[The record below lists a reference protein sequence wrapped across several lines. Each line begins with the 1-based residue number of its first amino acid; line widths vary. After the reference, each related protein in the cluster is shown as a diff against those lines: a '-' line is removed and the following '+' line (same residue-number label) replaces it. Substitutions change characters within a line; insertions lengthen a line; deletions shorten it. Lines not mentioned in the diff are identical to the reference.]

1 MKITNQHN
9 LPDVVVQAL
18 SIDKYSKGDA
28 DASVTQLI
36 DSPRVKVI
44 QEEMRE
50 ELKSD
55 ISDNVFSVLGTAV
68 HGVFEEAITSQQS
81 DSSKFQ
87 HSDAVERICE
97 ERLFAEESGWKIS
110 GAMDLQQVTIGPHG
124 EAQVKISDFKVTSVW
139 SVIFGKTSWETQLNA
154 YAWLVRH
161 AKGREHYDLRS
172 WKVSELEIIAVL
184 RDWQRRKAEQ
194 EDNYPSCPIAVIPV
208 KLWSEDEQDIYMK
221 ERVAI
226 HQKAIYEQ
234 LTHGAVPFCTDEERW
249 KQPDKFAVM
258 KKGRVRAI
266 KLHDNLADADEH
278 AGNLNGDH
286 YVEERAGRCTR
297 CADDWCKVSQ
307 WCDQYQSEVW
317 GP

>member
-1 MKITNQHN
+1 MKATNRFN

-18 SIDKYSKGDA
+18 SINKYSKGDA
-28 DASVTQLI
+28 DISVTQLI
-36 DSPRVKVI
+36 DSPRIKVI
-44 QEEMRE
+44 QEEMHD

-81 DSSKFQ
+81 DSSNFPRYNP
-87 HSDAVERICE
+87 VERICE
-97 ERLFAEESGWKIS
+97 ERLFMTESGWKIS
-110 GAMDLQQVTIGPHG
+110 GAMDLQEVTRGDNG
-124 EAQVKISDFKVTSVW
+124 NAQVKISDFKVTSVW
-139 SVIFGKTSWETQLNA
+139 SVIFGKTSWETQLNT

-161 AKGREHYDLRS
+161 AKGQ
-172 WKVSELEIIAVL
+172 KVHALEIIAVL
-184 RDWQRRKAEQ
+184 RDWQRRKAEF
-194 EDNYPSCPIAVIPV
+194 EDNYPACPIAVIPV
-208 KLWSEDEQDIYMK
+208 KLWSEDEQDIYVK
-221 ERVAI
+221 ERVDI

-234 LTHGAVPFCTDEERW
+234 LTLGTIPFCTDDERW

-266 KLHDNLADADEH
+266 KLHNNLADADEH
-278 AGNLNGDH
+278 AENLSDDH

-307 WCDQYQSEVW
+307 WCDQYQAEVW
-317 GP
+317 GKTSE